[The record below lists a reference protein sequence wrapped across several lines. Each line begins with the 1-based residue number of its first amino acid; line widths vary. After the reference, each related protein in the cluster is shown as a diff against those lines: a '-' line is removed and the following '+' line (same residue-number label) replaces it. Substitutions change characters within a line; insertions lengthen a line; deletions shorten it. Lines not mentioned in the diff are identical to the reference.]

1 MSKMVADFLIALI
14 YITVVWLIG
23 QWTIGRLFVDMTYGN
38 YRLISFATGFAE
50 LTLLSTF
57 LYFTCRMPVQIIRV
71 IWVVLGVIALIDFI
85 RRHEIKRADLA
96 IPGMVLVLWLVLLIP
111 GILGR
116 DQYYVYRGNC
126 TDQQTYVEETVA
138 LSMHSIGWYESRT
151 KEEIELVSDVL
162 WRGYNWAVKDRPS
175 AGLMIAVM
183 RANPAGEIY
192 WVVYLYR
199 MFVQAMIMTAL
210 LYLFGSVLERQE
222 CKAGWQ
228 KMIWLLAAALYCVGL
243 WGQLQYDIDAVSQM
257 SSIAVM
263 TTLTAVFSQ
272 YSQEII
278 ENKIWNKK
286 LYFLVIL
293 LAAAGLALYLES
305 ALVHGALYLVA
316 GILLLIRTKQKLDWK
331 RIGQLAGIP
340 VIALGVLFLV
350 NYRIAAFLAGQINS
364 SVSDGRQAWAN
375 YFNTWWLGKHGVDD
389 GRIKGPISRLANCIV
404 STSGMYNMTVNYER
418 YYGLV
423 SILMTGI
430 VALLALLVVFCI
442 IRPIFRKMQQSVWL
456 LWIVT
461 FTGIVIVAGMCVD
474 AKYWSAGKLLYYIS
488 PYLYTFLCIPA
499 LQINKC
505 KGIVEKLALC
515 LSIVLL
521 FSNGKMV
528 LEKCND
534 VRVNWSCLGYR
545 GTYPSDMIPGLKM
558 TTDFTFDTEELE
570 GIDGVVIHDLSMVS
584 DYQFYLQYL
593 KVKLTCAGIPWIPEN
608 DVNYY
613 QDTVEISAKRV
624 LEGNIATL
632 EAVQNE
638 KGKYEIRII
647 RE

>member
-1 MSKMVADFLIALI
+1 MVVDFLIAFL
-14 YITVVWLIG
+14 YIIVIWLVG
-23 QWTIGRLFVDMTYGN
+23 QWTIGRLFTEMTYGN
-38 YRLISFATGFAE
+38 HGLLSFTTGFAE
-50 LTLLSTF
+50 LTLMSTF
-57 LYFTCRMPVQIIRV
+57 CYFTCKMPVHAIRI
-71 IWVVLGVIALIDFI
+71 IWVALGVMALLDLI
-85 RRHEIKRADLA
+85 RRHKIKKTDLL
-96 IPGMVLVLWLVLLIP
+96 IPGMVLALWLVMLIP
-111 GILGR
+111 GILGG

-151 KEEIELVSDVL
+151 REEIELVSDVM

-222 CKAGWQ
+222 CRASWQ

-257 SSIAVM
+257 SSIAVLI
-263 TTLTAVFSQ
+263 TLTALFFQ
-272 YSQEII
+272 YAQEII
-278 ENKIWNKK
+278 GKKIWNKK

-305 ALVHGALYLVA
+305 ALVHGALYLIA
-316 GILLLIRTKQKLDWK
+316 GILLLIRAKQKFDWK
-331 RIGQLAGIP
+331 RIVQLVGIP
-340 VIALGVLFLV
+340 TIALGVLFLT
-350 NYRIAAFLAGQINS
+350 NYRIVTFLAGQISS

-375 YFNTWWLGKHGVDD
+375 YFNTWWLGQHGVDD
-389 GRIKGPISRLANCIV
+389 GRIKGTISKLANGIV

-423 SILMTGI
+423 SILLTGI

-442 IRPIFRKMQQSVWL
+442 VRPIFRRMQQSVWL
-456 LWIVT
+456 LWIMM
-461 FTGIVIVAGMCVD
+461 FSGIVIVVGMCVD

-488 PYLYTFLCIPA
+488 PYIYTFLCIPV

-505 KGIVEKLALC
+505 KSIVEKLALC
-515 LSIVLL
+515 LSIILL

-534 VRVNWSCLGYR
+534 VRVNWACLGYR

-570 GIDGVVIHDLSMVS
+570 GIDGVVIRDLSMVS

-613 QDTVEISAKRV
+613 LDTVEISDKRT
-624 LEGNIATL
+624 LEGNIAIL

-638 KGKYEIRII
+638 KGRYEIQII